1 MKKLII
7 RMIQYIIF
15 ISLKCVL
22 NLKKNLLFIL
32 NYALVLN
39 SLYAC
44 LYLVVFVNI
53 ICDVWDRY
61 FLNYNLMN
69 HRLLSNAVV
78 SLYL

>member
-1 MKKLII
+1 
-7 RMIQYIIF
+7 MIQYIIF

-44 LYLVVFVNI
+44 LYLVVLVNI

>member
-1 MKKLII
+1 
-7 RMIQYIIF
+7 MIQYIIF

-22 NLKKNLLFIL
+22 NLKKKTLLFIL
-32 NYALVLN
+32 NYALVFN

-44 LYLVVFVNI
+44 LYLVVLVNI